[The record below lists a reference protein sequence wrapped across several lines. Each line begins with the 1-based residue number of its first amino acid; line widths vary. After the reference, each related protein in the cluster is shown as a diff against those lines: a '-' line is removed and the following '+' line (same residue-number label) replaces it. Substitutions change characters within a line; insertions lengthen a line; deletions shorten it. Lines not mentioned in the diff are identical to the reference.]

1 MSQQQTS
8 TRKRVPVRVAEVVL
22 VLVIIGQLV
31 AIWMPGIYG
40 LNGPLR

>member
-8 TRKRVPVRVAEVVL
+8 TRKRVLVRVAEVVL
-22 VLVIIGQLV
+22 VLVIIGLLV

-40 LNGPLR
+40 ARGPVR